1 MNENIIKNSKT
12 KSQAIISLFG
22 FDNGAT
28 RRKFEK
34 LIVENN
40 IDISH
45 LSKRKLLYERIIKK
59 CPICETEFE
68 TMENHP
74 REQFTCSHSCSNS
87 YFRSGKNNP
96 NWKEADRIKSENKY
110 RRICFEYHKK
120 ECVICGENKI
130 VSVHH
135 YDENHNNN
143 SIENLIPLCPTHH
156 QYIHSKYKDEILNK
170 VDEYRNYFI
179 SLIKNNGM

>member
-1 MNENIIKNSKT
+1 
-12 KSQAIISLFG
+12 
-22 FDNGAT
+22 
-28 RRKFEK
+28 
-34 LIVENN
+34 
-40 IDISH
+40 
-45 LSKRKLLYERIIKK
+45 
-59 CPICETEFE
+59 
-68 TMENHP
+68 
-74 REQFTCSHSCSNS
+74 
-87 YFRSGKNNP
+87 
-96 NWKEADRIKSENKY
+96 
-110 RRICFEYHKK
+110 
-120 ECVICGENKI
+120 VICGENKI